1 MHRYITTKTNVVV
14 NRTNRTVTIET
25 TAVIKWSA
33 IATDIRSVVKS
44 FGGWLREVAVMS
56 DVSLAGLALVGCEHG
71 Y

>member
-1 MHRYITTKTNVVV
+1 MHRYITTKTEAVINQID
-14 NRTNRTVTIET
+14 RSISIET

-33 IATDIRSVVKS
+33 IATDIRNAVKS

>member
-1 MHRYITTKTNVVV
+1 MHRYITTKTEAVINQID
-14 NRTNRTVTIET
+14 RSISIET

-56 DVSLAGLALVGCEHG
+56 DVSLAGLALVAVQP
-71 Y
+71 